1 MTEQNVNVLVFSD
14 DVDTRKAVI
23 TGAGVRPGRDT
34 PTVTYVEAATAFGA
48 VEAVKDSEFAALILD
63 GETEKEGGM
72 AVAKRL
78 LTTMDNVPPIIM
90 ITARQQDDWLAQW
103 SGAAATVPEP
113 IDPIVLQETLARLL
127 QE

>member
-78 LTTMDNVPPIIM
+78 LTTMDNVIM

>member
-1 MTEQNVNVLVFSD
+1 
-14 DVDTRKAVI
+14 
-23 TGAGVRPGRDT
+23 
-34 PTVTYVEAATAFGA
+34 
-48 VEAVKDSEFAALILD
+48 
-63 GETEKEGGM
+63 M